1 MNVILAIY
9 AALLGVFAGFFFAG
23 AIGRWAYAI
32 CTTVRARHVGG
43 SEQQSRPLIRAFPVI
58 LILRT
63 CVLLIN
69 LPLIYVSASGS
80 KVDFSVVVQ
89 LFLLRHVV
97 CFVAAYP
104 VAKYGNIDTVIF
116 AVLFVGPSLLLVHG
130 IFIWESNGMLELW
143 PPI

>member
-1 MNVILAIY
+1 MLTYPRIVV
-9 AALLGVFAGFFFAG
+9 ALIAV
-23 AIGRWAYAI
+23 
-32 CTTVRARHVGG
+32 
-43 SEQQSRPLIRAFPVI
+43 
-58 LILRT
+58 

-89 LFLLRHVV
+89 FFLLRHVV

-143 PPI
+143 PPIFFLDAALFSPALILHSRVRRLRSTLLASKSHGA

>member
-1 MNVILAIY
+1 MLTYPRIVV
-9 AALLGVFAGFFFAG
+9 ALIAV
-23 AIGRWAYAI
+23 
-32 CTTVRARHVGG
+32 
-43 SEQQSRPLIRAFPVI
+43 
-58 LILRT
+58 

-143 PPI
+143 PPIFFLDAALFSPALILHSRVRSLRFTLLASKSHGA